1 MRGLRRGLD
10 ALRLRPGRGLGLRP
24 VEELDRET
32 RSLPDA
38 ERLFAE
44 VDEEYRRMDADHAA
58 GLASD

>member
-1 MRGLRRGLD
+1 MRSPRRGFG
-10 ALRLRPGRGLGLRP
+10 APRSRLGRGLRP

-38 ERLFAE
+38 ERLLAE
-44 VDEEYRRMDADHAA
+44 VDEEYRRMDEDHVA